1 MQEKV
6 VRHAAEKGLL
16 LMRVKDLP
24 PSGGI
29 LSERQKQWMNTA
41 PYDSKT
47 ENPVLYRLVSTG
59 CYCYQGFI
67 LREGGHWDPPPPK
80 KFENYVRIASTA
92 TIGYIT
98 Q

>member
-24 PSGGI
+24 TSGGI
-29 LSERQKQWMNTA
+29 LSERQKQWVNTA
-41 PYDSKT
+41 PYDNKT

-67 LREGGHWDPPPPK
+67 QREGKGALGSPPPSQ
-80 KFENYVRIASTA
+80 EI
-92 TIGYIT
+92 
-98 Q
+98 

>member
-6 VRHAAEKGLL
+6 VRHAAEKRLL

-24 PSGGI
+24 TSGGI

-59 CYCYQGFI
+59 CYCYD
-67 LREGGHWDPPPPK
+67 W
-80 KFENYVRIASTA
+80 N
-92 TIGYIT
+92 
-98 Q
+98 

>member
-24 PSGGI
+24 TSGGI
-29 LSERQKQWMNTA
+29 LSERQKQWVNTA
-41 PYDSKT
+41 PYDNKT

-67 LREGGHWDPPPPK
+67 QKEGGGHWDPLPRNLKIMSELP
-80 KFENYVRIASTA
+80 
-92 TIGYIT
+92 
-98 Q
+98 QQLQ